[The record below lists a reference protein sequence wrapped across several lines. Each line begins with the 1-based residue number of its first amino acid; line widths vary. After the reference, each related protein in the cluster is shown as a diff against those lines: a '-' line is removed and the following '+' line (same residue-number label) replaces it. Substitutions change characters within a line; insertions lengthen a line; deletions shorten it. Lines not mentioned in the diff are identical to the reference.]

1 MEPEDFDEA
10 DLFRAIARSGARALL
25 IGRQAMVVY
34 GLPMSTADYDF
45 WIHIDDVEL
54 FNAALATIELTPTR
68 SADEARRSGRY
79 ALEGHDKVD
88 VVVSRSMP
96 VPTGPLAFPEAW
108 VRRVEVAYE
117 DGTTIAVPSLEDL
130 IKTKQV
136 ASRPRDLEDIERLR
150 DLLRG
155 RANREGRDAP

>member
-1 MEPEDFDEA
+1 MEPDDFDEA

-34 GLPMSTADYDF
+34 GLPMNTADYDF
-45 WIHIDDVEL
+45 WIHIDDVES
-54 FNAALATIELTPTR
+54 FNAALATIGLEPTR
-68 SADEARRSGRY
+68 SVEEARRAGRY

-96 VPTGPLAFPEAW
+96 VPSGALAFPEAW
-108 VRRVEVAYE
+108 ARRAEVAYE
-117 DGTTIAVPSLEDL
+117 DGTTIAVPSLDDL

-136 ASRPRDLEDIERLR
+136 ASRPKDLEDIERLR
-150 DLLRG
+150 DLLQS
-155 RANREGRDAP
+155 RENGEGGGAP